1 MNISLDSINNYIQ
14 STASSS
20 TTEKLQNKLNGNF
33 SGSTDEE
40 LMEIVGGTGDQ
51 DGPLYTKGDRIDV
64 FCRQFETIE
73 ECRSRPFCQ
82 WGYKICA
89 PHPRAN
95 AILAR
100 GGIS

>member
-1 MNISLDSINNYIQ
+1 MEDKNIKEAGKVVL
-14 STASSS
+14 
-20 TTEKLQNKLNGNF
+20 
-33 SGSTDEE
+33 TDEE

-51 DGPLYTKGDRIDV
+51 DGTLYTKGGRVDV

-82 WGYKICA
+82 WYDYGSKVCA

-95 AILAR
+95 AILV
-100 GGIS
+100 GQHIS

>member
-1 MNISLDSINNYIQ
+1 MEDKNLK
-14 STASSS
+14 
-20 TTEKLQNKLNGNF
+20 EGGKVVL
-33 SGSTDEE
+33 TDEE

-51 DGPLYTKGDRIDV
+51 DGPRYSV
-64 FCRQFETIE
+64 AEFCQQFETFE

-82 WGYKICA
+82 WYDCGYSKICA

>member
-1 MNISLDSINNYIQ
+1 MEDKNLKE
-14 STASSS
+14 AG
-20 TTEKLQNKLNGNF
+20 KVVL
-33 SGSTDEE
+33 TDEE

-51 DGPLYTKGDRIDV
+51 DGPRYSV
-64 FCRQFETIE
+64 AEFCQQFETIE

-82 WGYKICA
+82 WYDNGYKICA

>member
-1 MNISLDSINNYIQ
+1 MEDKNLKE
-14 STASSS
+14 AG
-20 TTEKLQNKLNGNF
+20 KVVL
-33 SGSTDEE
+33 TDEE

-73 ECRSRPFCQ
+73 ECISRPFCQ
-82 WGYKICA
+82 WYDNGYKVCA

-95 AILAR
+95 TLLAGKHIR
-100 GGIS
+100 

>member
-1 MNISLDSINNYIQ
+1 MEDKNLKE
-14 STASSS
+14 AG
-20 TTEKLQNKLNGNF
+20 KVVL
-33 SGSTDEE
+33 TDEE

-73 ECRSRPFCQ
+73 ECISRPFCQ
-82 WGYKICA
+82 WYDCGYSKICA

>member
-1 MNISLDSINNYIQ
+1 MEDKNLKE
-14 STASSS
+14 AG
-20 TTEKLQNKLNGNF
+20 KVVL
-33 SGSTDEE
+33 TDEE
-40 LMEIVGGTGDQ
+40 LMEIVGGTGDK
-51 DGPLYTKGDRIDV
+51 DGTLYTGGGSVDE

-82 WGYKICA
+82 WYDFGYKMCV

>member
-1 MNISLDSINNYIQ
+1 MEDKNLKE
-14 STASSS
+14 AG
-20 TTEKLQNKLNGNF
+20 KVVL
-33 SGSTDEE
+33 TDEE

-51 DGPLYTKGDRIDV
+51 DGPRYSV
-64 FCRQFETIE
+64 AEFCQQFETIE

-82 WGYKICA
+82 WYDCGYSKICA

>member
-1 MNISLDSINNYIQ
+1 MEDKNLKEEGKVVI
-14 STASSS
+14 
-20 TTEKLQNKLNGNF
+20 
-33 SGSTDEE
+33 TDEE

-82 WGYKICA
+82 WGYTICA

-95 AILAR
+95 ALLA
-100 GGIS
+100 GKHIS

>member
-1 MNISLDSINNYIQ
+1 MEDKNLKEEGKVVI
-14 STASSS
+14 
-20 TTEKLQNKLNGNF
+20 
-33 SGSTDEE
+33 TDEE

-51 DGPLYTKGDRIDV
+51 DGPRYSVDV

-82 WGYKICA
+82 WYDYGSKVCA

-95 AILAR
+95 AILA
-100 GGIS
+100 GQHIS

>member
-1 MNISLDSINNYIQ
+1 MEDKNLKE
-14 STASSS
+14 AG
-20 TTEKLQNKLNGNF
+20 KVVL
-33 SGSTDEE
+33 TDEE

-51 DGPLYTKGDRIDV
+51 DGTHYSV
-64 FCRQFETIE
+64 AEFCQQFETIE
-73 ECRSRPFCQ
+73 ECISRPFCQ
-82 WGYKICA
+82 WYDIGYKGCG